1 MAIDMNGRD
10 DTAPVSSTKVVTNG
24 SSDPHGSADHV
35 QGETHIRLG
44 AMTVGGSPHGA
55 GDSHPA
61 RRPIVSVKQPSDGS
75 NLHVGKGV
83 NLKGEVTSCGTL
95 TIEGDVQAEA
105 TVGLLQISGG
115 GSFEGS
121 AIVDEAEIDGRF
133 KGTLQVSGK
142 LLVRRCGRV
151 TGRLS
156 YGQIEVERGAEIH
169 GRIAAQF
176 GPGTKNILPM
186 NNIRKAWLF
195 GN

>member
-1 MAIDMNGRD
+1 M
-10 DTAPVSSTKVVTNG
+10 V
-24 SSDPHGSADHV
+24 
-35 QGETHIRLG
+35 LC
-44 AMTVGGSPHGA
+44 
-55 GDSHPA
+55 DSHLA
-61 RRPIVSVKQPSDGS
+61 RRPIVSVKQPCDGS

-83 NLKGEVTSCGTL
+83 KLKGEVTSCGTL
-95 TIEGDVQAEA
+95 TIEGDVEAEV

-133 KGTLQVSGK
+133 EGTLQVSGK

-169 GRIAAQF
+169 GRVAAQF
-176 GPGTKNILPM
+176 GPSKKNMVPM
-186 NNIRKAWLF
+186 KNIRKAWLF